1 MNYFTKS
8 FISSFLLLFLSIP
21 FLNTAVAA
29 SDYRIISDYRV
40 HVRISPYRYARLTK
54 KLRIGTVIK
63 EIKRSAAPKKIR
75 SVLDYWYQIE
85 TSDGKKGWIFGQKF
99 SHFNTS
105 QRAQSYLQLV
115 KKQLKAN
122 LTVFKQMELTDFLFR
137 ASEEIK
143 YPADIAAELSLS
155 HLSSLQTA
163 IHKLDVNKSYLPP
176 YRRWIERQQQRYFI
190 YFDEVQDTWL
200 INAQTYWDLH
210 DKYYQLPISDEI
222 AWAAVNNTFGGEC
235 EGIFE
240 CEFQRVYDTSGKYL
254 KFHPTG
260 NYANQAL
267 DNIAKFIGSSKTPV
281 RLPQEDFEYLQM
293 QISMLQQ
300 IIKKTN
306 SQQKQRLLYQTTK
319 VAALIKPE

>member
-1 MNYFTKS
+1 MNYFSKS
-8 FISSFLLLFLSIP
+8 FISSFLLLFLSVP

-63 EIKRSAAPKKIR
+63 QIKRSATPEKIR
-75 SVLDYWYQIE
+75 SVLDYWYKIE
-85 TSDGKKGWIFGQKF
+85 TSDGKKGWIFGKKF
-99 SHFNTS
+99 SNFNTS
-105 QRAQSYLQLV
+105 ERAQSYLQLV
-115 KKQLKAN
+115 KKQLQAN
-122 LTVFKQMELTDFLFR
+122 LTVSKQMELTDFLFK
-137 ASEEIK
+137 AQDQIK
-143 YPADIAAELSLS
+143 YPADIAAELALS

-163 IHKLDVNKSYLPP
+163 INKLDVNKSYLPP
-176 YRRWIERQQQRYFI
+176 YRRWVERQQQRYLI

-200 INAQTYWDLH
+200 INSQTYWDLH
-210 DKYYQLPISDEI
+210 DKYYKLAISDQI
-222 AWAAVNNTFGGEC
+222 AWAAVNNGLGGEC

-240 CEFQRVYDTSGKYL
+240 CEFQRVYDTSIKYL

-260 NYANQAL
+260 KYANQAL
-267 DNIAKFIGSSKTPV
+267 DDIAKFIGSSKTPV

-293 QISMLQQ
+293 QISISQQ
-300 IIKKTN
+300 VIKKTN
-306 SQQKQRLLYQTTK
+306 YQQKQKLLNQITQ